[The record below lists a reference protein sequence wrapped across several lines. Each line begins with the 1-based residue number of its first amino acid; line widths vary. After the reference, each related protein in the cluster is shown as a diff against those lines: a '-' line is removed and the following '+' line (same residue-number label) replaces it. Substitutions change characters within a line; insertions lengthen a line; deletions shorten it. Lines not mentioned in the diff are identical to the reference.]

1 MLCRTVRCGA
11 MYSIVHSLLEI
22 VLERLLTS
30 AGLLTKGSKLAEDAA
45 QHQAWQVLSRRFKE
59 IRDRRDGR
67 EIVSFLVHH
76 GHGCFAASL
85 VPAAA
90 LQSFLGY
97 NETRGTK
104 FEPKQLFTDFWMTVA
119 QASQEVERLLCLA
132 RRHAEVA
139 ITGLHSAGLRDEA
152 AVMVWLRKYGRN
164 EGERIRLQEMLDRM
178 GVGVGSAEP
187 THELMFALRH
197 NLDLSARTRA
207 VTVYG
212 AAQRMATQ
220 TSNGLVKSWVK
231 RAEKAAA
238 LQERQDGLTAKAI
251 DSRGMNFY
259 MRSST
264 PTLLTDSHDE
274 DDTPGEYGGSRK
286 GRGGKRG
293 QEEGSCSEDDGP
305 EEQASSEF
313 ADKVQDYM
321 REQRVSQTQLA
332 HQVGLRQQQISR
344 WMFGKGT
351 SATRQAVERRL
362 RGWLKKRSVTLE
374 DGKGKNPRSRAAKA
388 GAKASGK
395 VSSKPSLMH
404 GHAGKKRKHGG
415 ADGMR
420 ASGRRARLADTP
432 ADAYANDFA
441 YTLHKYIKQVGLSQ
455 EKLGQ
460 VTGLRQQQISSYM
473 FRKCS
478 ETMHNFVEK
487 TLRKWLIKEKIELPG
502 FTTAQLKGKPIQ
514 WRPRQRT
521 LANAAEADT
530 DSSEESD
537 ESSMSDDEPTG
548 KRKTARQGQRLPKR
562 HKPERSFYCSEGSQ
576 LHGMSLSRRP
586 VSKAQAME
594 HARIAARQQQPA
606 RLPFAGAFVTLPSRV
621 QDGGISSVDH
631 LAENGVDGMILR
643 AQDGDVIDVKPG
655 TTLFRPGGRMKV
667 GYDGNGGITL
677 RLVAPLMQVASKA
690 QAHSGGGTRGA
701 KCDLRAT
708 VKPAVPPPWV
718 TANVNLVKPAVPPPR
733 GLEQP
738 QAQQQVPPAP
748 QAETQTQAQAAPSPS
763 PSSEP
768 DDEPSESKA
777 SSLATPAQLQ
787 LGTEATIPPNRTIA
801 GAAAACP

>member
-1 MLCRTVRCGA
+1 

-45 QHQAWQVLSRRFKE
+45 QHQAWQVLSRRFTE
-59 IRDRRDGR
+59 IRDQRDGR

-238 LQERQDGLTAKAI
+238 LQERQDSLTAKAI
-251 DSRGMNFY
+251 DSRGMNFI

-274 DDTPGEYGGSRK
+274 DDTPGDYADSRQ
-286 GRGGKRG
+286 GQGGKRWR
-293 QEEGSCSEDDGP
+293 EEGGCLDDDGP
-305 EEQASSEF
+305 EEQALHASSEF

-374 DGKGKNPRSRAAKA
+374 DSKGKNSRNRAAKA
-388 GAKASGK
+388 GAKAGSGN
-395 VSSKPSLMH
+395 VCSKPSLMH

-415 ADGMR
+415 ADGVH

-478 ETMHNFVEK
+478 ETMHNLVEK

-514 WRPRQRT
+514 WRPRQRPS
-521 LANAAEADT
+521 ANAEEADT

-537 ESSMSDDEPTG
+537 ESSVSDDEPTR
-548 KRKTARQGQRLPKR
+548 KREPADQGRPLPKR

-576 LHGMSLSRRP
+576 LHGVSLSRRP

-594 HARIAARQQQPA
+594 YARIAAKQQQPV
-606 RLPFAGAFVTLPSRV
+606 RLPFEGAFIILPSRV

-631 LAENGVDGMILR
+631 LAENGVNGMILR
-643 AQDGDVIDVKPG
+643 AQDGEVIDVKPG
-655 TTLFRPGGRMKV
+655 TTLFKPGGRMKV

-677 RLVAPLMQVASKA
+677 RLVSPLMQVASKA
-690 QAHSGGGTRGA
+690 QAHSGGTVGA
-701 KCDLRAT
+701 PCDVRAT

-718 TANVNLVKPAVPPPR
+718 STNVSLVKPAVPPPR
-733 GLEQP
+733 TLEHP
-738 QAQQQVPPAP
+738 QMQQVPSAA
-748 QAETQTQAQAAPSPS
+748 QAETQAKAAPSAS

-777 SSLATPAQLQ
+777 SNLATPAQLQ
-787 LGTEATIPPNRTIA
+787 LGTEATIPPTA
-801 GAAAACP
+801 Q